1 MKKVM
6 VTILAALLLY
16 GLFRELTMVKVL
28 LIFAGL
34 AGCWLIGRVPGRYIV
49 AAKYPLIVLSL
60 LGTAAFFFYPPI
72 HRMLP
77 MEPIVIFLSF
87 YGMAFYLVSMGEK
100 DKGLHKEATALSI
113 LFLCA
118 CFNLFLLGKPLAL
131 VAMSIAIVLFLF
143 IMGRGR
149 LAILIGCYGLAIL
162 LYLVVRKTSIAG
174 AGLRIGE
181 MDKYLLL
188 AVTFVMLAL
197 SFLGFMKKPNML
209 KILAFF
215 GFIYVAVDILFVL
228 GFRVS
233 AGLLYQPVIAL
244 LILTPLMGI
253 MLKGEGEK
261 V

>member
-6 VTILAALLLY
+6 ISILAALLLY
-16 GLFRELTMVKVL
+16 GFFRELTMVKVL

-34 AGCWLIGRVPGRYIV
+34 AACYLIGRVPGRYIV

-60 LGTAAFFFYPPI
+60 LATATFFFYPPI
-72 HRMLP
+72 HKMLP

-87 YGMAFYLVSMGEK
+87 YGIAFYLVSMGEK
-100 DKGLHKEATALSI
+100 GKGLHKEATALSI

-118 CFNLFLLGKPLAL
+118 CFNLFLLGKPLVLLAL
-131 VAMSIAIVLFLF
+131 AGAIILFLF

-149 LAILIGCYGLAIL
+149 LAILIGCYALAIL
-162 LYLVVRKTSIAG
+162 VYLFVKKTTIAG
-174 AGLRIGE
+174 AGLRMGD

-197 SFLGFMKKPNML
+197 SFMGFMKKPNML

-215 GFIYVAVDILFVL
+215 GFIYVAVDVLFVL
-228 GFRVS
+228 GFRIS

-253 MLKGEGEK
+253 MLKGEGER